1 MSRQRI
7 ASIALAVIALF
18 MLPVG
23 LQATFAPR
31 SFFDDFPFGRHWVA
45 LEGGSYNEHLV
56 RDVGGLFLALILS
69 TGLTLW
75 RRFPTMAIA
84 AAWLLQGTLHVVYHA
99 GHLDGYETVD
109 KVAMIV
115 SLAFVPLLAAVALWA
130 GGTSSA
136 TERE

>member
-31 SFFDDFPFGRHWVA
+31 SFYDDFPLGRHWVA
-45 LEGGSYNEHLV
+45 LEGGPYNEHLV
-56 RDVGGLFLALILS
+56 RDVGGLFLALILA
-69 TGLTLW
+69 TALTLW
-75 RRFPTMAIA
+75 RRFPTLAIA

-115 SLAFVPLLAAVALWA
+115 SLAFVPVLAAVALWA

-136 TERE
+136 RERE